1 MDTYIRLVYYLLAKL
16 PASMHTTRG
25 IRWRSDD
32 TMHTRVV
39 CILLLEYAYSSTTRR
54 LHPVHTDLCQQE
66 SLSSGNIGR
75 VGGWVLL
82 QYF

>member
-1 MDTYIRLVYYLLAKL
+1 MDNICR
-16 PASMHTTRG
+16 
-25 IRWRSDD
+25 
-32 TMHTRVV
+32 V
-39 CILLLEYAYSSTTRR
+39 CILSSTTRR

-82 QYF
+82 QYFNYVLCIVSMHTLE